1 MSILNL
7 PLAGLEIGFATSLIC
22 SLLLVL
28 TTRWHGRYSLDA
40 TRGVQKFHITPTPRI
55 GGAAIMT
62 GLWLCL
68 CFMPAPQQE
77 LLLPVLLAALPAFVF
92 GLAEDLTRNVSVRA
106 RLLAT
111 MASGAVCWFLTGVTL
126 DHTGLAPLD
135 MLLAWLPFSVLFTA
149 FAVGGVAN
157 AVNIIDGFNGLASGT
172 VIIGLGALGLIALN
186 VGDEHLAQICFA
198 ICAVTAGFFLVNFPY
213 GKLFLG
219 DGGAYLL
226 GFLLAWLSVM
236 LVYRNPSVSA
246 WAPLLA
252 CAYPVFETLFT
263 IARRL
268 WCRRHPGL
276 PDSWHLHSLVKTA
289 ITARYLRRLPAPLR
303 NACVSPVSWSIALV
317 PALLAVNHSSAP
329 DVLVQGAVASFLL
342 YLAVYG
348 LVTMAWHAR
357 RRQALPSSAMAL
369 ARASAAPLVPTT
381 VARAQVHMPAP
392 APVLAKQVSPLGA
405 QAIVTIRSASQ
416 NAANGAGS
424 LADIQREA
432 PVTAFVRRRM

>member
-1 MSILNL
+1 MSINNL
-7 PLAGLEIGFATSLIC
+7 PLAGLEIGFLTSLIC
-22 SLLLVL
+22 SLLLVF

-55 GGAAIMT
+55 GGAAIMI
-62 GLWLCL
+62 GLWMALGVL
-68 CFMPAPQQE
+68 PQAQQE

-92 GLAEDLTRNVSVRA
+92 GLAEDLTRTVSVRA

-111 MASGAVCWFLTGVTL
+111 VASGAICWLLTGVTL
-126 DHTGLAPLD
+126 QYTGLALLD
-135 MLLAWLPFSVLFTA
+135 GLLGWLPFSVLFTA

-172 VIIGLGALGLIALN
+172 VVIGLATLGVIALGA
-186 VGDEHLAQICFA
+186 GDVHLAQLCFV
-198 ICAVTAGFFLVNFPY
+198 ICAVTAGFFVVNFPF

-263 IARRL
+263 IVRRL
-268 WCRRHPGL
+268 WCRRHPGH

-289 ITARYLRRLPAPLR
+289 ITARYLRMLPAPLR

-317 PALLAVNHSSAP
+317 PAVLAVNHANAP
-329 DVLVQGAVASFLL
+329 EVLIQGAVASFAL
-342 YLAVYG
+342 YLGVYG
-348 LVTMAWHAR
+348 VVVSAWRAR
-357 RRQALPSSAMAL
+357 RRHASAPA
-369 ARASAAPLVPTT
+369 AAAPLAPVATASVKMSKPVIAPIAPMVAPVIAAARVAKPT
-381 VARAQVHMPAP
+381 AANQPAP
-392 APVLAKQVSPLGA
+392 
-405 QAIVTIRSASQ
+405 
-416 NAANGAGS
+416 
-424 LADIQREA
+424 LADLGREQAA
-432 PVTAFVRRRM
+432 PAFVRRRM

>member
-1 MSILNL
+1 MSINNL
-7 PLAGLEIGFATSLIC
+7 PLAGLEIGFVTSLIC
-22 SLLLVL
+22 SLLLVF

-62 GLWLCL
+62 GLWMALAVL
-68 CFMPAPQQE
+68 PAAQQE
-77 LLLPVLLAALPAFVF
+77 LLLPVLIAALPAFVF
-92 GLAEDLTRNVSVRA
+92 GLAEDLTRTVSVRA

-126 DHTGLAPLD
+126 QHTGLAPLD
-135 MLLAWLPFSVLFTA
+135 SLLGWLPLSVLFTA

-172 VIIGLGALGLIALN
+172 VVIGLATLGLIALGA
-186 VGDEHLAQICFA
+186 GDVHLAQLCFV
-198 ICAVTAGFFLVNFPY
+198 ICAVTAGFFVVNFPF

-252 CAYPVFETLFT
+252 CAYPVFETVFT
-263 IARRL
+263 IGRRL
-268 WCRRHPGL
+268 WCRRHPGH

-289 ITARYLRRLPAPLR
+289 ITARYLRMLPAPLR

-317 PALLAVNHSSAP
+317 PAFLAVDNAGSP
-329 DVLVQGAVASFLL
+329 EVLVQGAIFSFAL
-342 YLAVYG
+342 YLIVYG
-348 LVTMAWHAR
+348 LVVTAWRAR
-357 RRQALPSSAMAL
+357 RRQPVQVPVTPLAPAATVMARQHASTPVGAPVIMA
-369 ARASAAPLVPTT
+369 ARVANPGAANQPAPLSDLGREQP
-381 VARAQVHMPAP
+381 AR
-392 APVLAKQVSPLGA
+392 
-405 QAIVTIRSASQ
+405 
-416 NAANGAGS
+416 
-424 LADIQREA
+424 
-432 PVTAFVRRRM
+432 AFVRRRM

>member
-1 MSILNL
+1 MSINNL

-62 GLWLCL
+62 GLWMALGVL
-68 CFMPAPQQE
+68 PAAQQE
-77 LLLPVLLAALPAFVF
+77 LLLPVLIAALPAFVF
-92 GLAEDLTRNVSVRA
+92 GLAEDLTRTVSVRA

-126 DHTGLAPLD
+126 QYTGLAPLD
-135 MLLAWLPFSVLFTA
+135 SLLGWLPFSVLFTA

-172 VIIGLGALGLIALN
+172 VVIGLATLGLIALGA
-186 VGDEHLAQICFA
+186 GDVHLAQLCFV
-198 ICAVTAGFFLVNFPY
+198 ICAVTAGFFVVNFPF

-252 CAYPVFETLFT
+252 CAYPVFETVFT
-263 IARRL
+263 IVRRL
-268 WCRRHPGL
+268 WCRRHPGH

-289 ITARYLRRLPAPLR
+289 ITARYLRMLPAPLR

-317 PALLAVNHSSAP
+317 PAILAVNHADAP
-329 DVLVQGAVASFLL
+329 EVLVQGVLASFAL
-342 YLAVYG
+342 YLGVYG
-348 LVTMAWHAR
+348 LVVTAWRAR
-357 RRQALPSSAMAL
+357 RRHGPVQVHVTPLAPSANAMVKPSKPVAAPVIAPVMVAARVSKPSAANQ
-369 ARASAAPLVPTT
+369 AAPL
-381 VARAQVHMPAP
+381 ADLGREQPAP
-392 APVLAKQVSPLGA
+392 
-405 QAIVTIRSASQ
+405 
-416 NAANGAGS
+416 
-424 LADIQREA
+424 
-432 PVTAFVRRRM
+432 AFVRRRM

>member
-1 MSILNL
+1 MSINNL
-7 PLAGLEIGFATSLIC
+7 PMAGLEIGFATSLIC
-22 SLLLVL
+22 SLLLVF

-55 GGAAIMT
+55 GGAAIMI
-62 GLWLCL
+62 GLWMALGVL
-68 CFMPAPQQE
+68 PQAQQE
-77 LLLPVLLAALPAFVF
+77 LLLPVLIASLPAFVF
-92 GLAEDLTRNVSVRA
+92 GLAEDLTRTVSVRA

-126 DHTGLAPLD
+126 QYTGLAPLD
-135 MLLAWLPFSVLFTA
+135 GLLGWLPFSVLFTA

-172 VIIGLGALGLIALN
+172 VVIGLATLGLIALGA
-186 VGDEHLAQICFA
+186 GDVHLAQLCFV
-198 ICAVTAGFFLVNFPY
+198 ICAVTAGFFVVNFPF

-263 IARRL
+263 ICRRL
-268 WCRRHPGL
+268 WCRRHPGH

-289 ITARYLRRLPAPLR
+289 ITARYLRMLPAPLR

-317 PALLAVNHSSAP
+317 PAALAVNHANTP
-329 DVLVQGAVASFLL
+329 AVLMQGVVASFAL
-342 YLAVYG
+342 YLVVYG
-348 LVTMAWHAR
+348 LVVAAWRAR
-357 RRQALPSSAMAL
+357 RRQPAHVA
-369 ARASAAPLVPTT
+369 AAPLAPATTSTVKVVKPVVAPIAPVIAPVIVSARIAKPT
-381 VARAQVHMPAP
+381 AANQPAP
-392 APVLAKQVSPLGA
+392 LSDLGREQPAP
-405 QAIVTIRSASQ
+405 
-416 NAANGAGS
+416 
-424 LADIQREA
+424 
-432 PVTAFVRRRM
+432 AFVRRRM